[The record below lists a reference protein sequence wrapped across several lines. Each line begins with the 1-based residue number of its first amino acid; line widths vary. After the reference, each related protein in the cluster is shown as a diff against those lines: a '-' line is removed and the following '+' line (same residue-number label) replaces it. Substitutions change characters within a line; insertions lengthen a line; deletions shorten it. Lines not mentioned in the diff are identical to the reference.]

1 MLKFLYNIH
10 SEIGEKMK
18 KLIFLPLVLLF
29 QCAPVAV
36 LTGCSLNGTWEPEYT
51 VPTTTDG
58 RGATQSSTTS
68 TTSTTGT

>member
-1 MLKFLYNIH
+1 
-10 SEIGEKMK
+10 MK
-18 KLIFLPLVLLF
+18 KIIFLLPILLF

-36 LTGCSLNGTWEPEYT
+36 LAGCSFNATWEPEYT

-58 RGATQSSTTS
+58 RGATQSSTTT